1 MRKNTNQPATN
12 NTSKASGNVKPTAS
26 KRSPKMLLW
35 LLLVGAAAFATWKF
49 WPKKSS
55 TYLPDDFHYVEPTLT
70 AKNPLLQLLK
80 AEDTGIDFQNL
91 IVETAENNITTNI
104 NIYNGGGVA
113 IADINNDNLP
123 DIYFVCTNGTN
134 RMYLNMGNM
143 KFKDITESSGLGSEE
158 GFETAVCAADVNADG
173 FLDFYVCR
181 GGPKEDEFR
190 RNKLYINNGDLT
202 FTERSKE
209 YGMDDISASSGATF
223 FDGDGDGDLDCYV
236 LNYLTDINYA
246 SKIDVLFDANGKP
259 VPNLV
264 PKKQYDTDRYLRND
278 GPPAILA
285 GGKGGFTDISKES
298 GVWNFAF
305 GLSVSVSDINRD
317 GHPDVYVGNDFFQ
330 PDLFYVNDGKGKFT
344 DKIAEYFR
352 HSSQSTMGTDIS
364 DFDNDGLVDIMAM
377 DMLPPHNKRHK
388 LLATTNTL
396 PRYLSMVQNNYF
408 EPVTHNVLQ
417 RNNGNGTFSEIA
429 CMAGVFKT
437 DWSWSG
443 LMVDFDNDSRRDM
456 YITNG
461 YRREI
466 GHRDYFDFLLPEI
479 KNKANLQSS
488 DPYERVKMIL
498 EAIPTYKPRNFLY
511 QNQGNWKF
519 EDKGGDWATIKG
531 AWSCGAA
538 WADLDADGDLD
549 MVISNLEDPAFIYKN
564 LAREENKGNY
574 LQAKLKGSPQNPFA
588 VGASVLIE
596 YGNGEIQYQEI
607 SPTRGIFS
615 CSEHLIHFG
624 LAQVPQ
630 INKLSV
636 RWPDGKTQ
644 VLTNVPTN
652 QRLQLDWANA
662 SGYVTHLIPPF
673 TGETLMRDK
682 TASSGVNFV
691 HTENKYN
698 DFEVSPLMPWYVTDL
713 GPLMAKGDVNGDALD
728 DFFVGNGFS
737 KPAAL
742 YIQTPDGKFKPSNVP
757 LWETEKQY
765 EDHGAVFFDFD
776 MDGDQDLF
784 VVSGGSEAV
793 KASTPFAWQGR
804 LYINTDGKGTLGR
817 ANPANL
823 PDIRDV
829 GLRVTAFDYDGDG
842 DQDLFI
848 GGRVTPERW
857 PFAPPSRV
865 LRNDRNRLTDVT
877 ATVGGD
883 FARCGMVTDLS
894 WADLDKDGQAELV
907 VVGEWMPLSIFK
919 MQGGKLVNVT
929 EQFGLGKS
937 NGLWHSLELADLD
950 GDGDL
955 DIVTGNFGLNTRFT
969 ASAEGPLGV
978 FAKDFDNNGTVDPIV
993 TMYEGENNY
1002 PMVQKEVIVK
1012 QIPSLKKR
1020 YLYAKD
1026 WSVATIED
1034 VWPKKELDDAL
1045 KLVAY
1050 DLETCWWENQGGK
1063 FVRRS
1068 LPRQVQ
1074 ASVIQ
1079 GIVAEDINGDGHL
1092 DLLLAGNKYKMEI
1105 EGGRCDAGNGV
1116 FLAGDGKGN
1125 FRWVNNLESG
1135 FWAMREARDL
1145 VMLRGAG
1152 GRRIFV
1158 VSNNGSAV
1166 QIIE

>member
-1 MRKNTNQPATN
+1 
-12 NTSKASGNVKPTAS
+12 
-26 KRSPKMLLW
+26 
-35 LLLVGAAAFATWKF
+35 
-49 WPKKSS
+49 
-55 TYLPDDFHYVEPTLT
+55 
-70 AKNPLLQLLK
+70 
-80 AEDTGIDFQNL
+80 
-91 IVETAENNITTNI
+91 
-104 NIYNGGGVA
+104 
-113 IADINNDNLP
+113 
-123 DIYFVCTNGTN
+123 
-134 RMYLNMGNM
+134 
-143 KFKDITESSGLGSEE
+143 
-158 GFETAVCAADVNADG
+158 
-173 FLDFYVCR
+173 
-181 GGPKEDEFR
+181 
-190 RNKLYINNGDLT
+190 
-202 FTERSKE
+202 
-209 YGMDDISASSGATF
+209 
-223 FDGDGDGDLDCYV
+223 
-236 LNYLTDINYA
+236 
-246 SKIDVLFDANGKP
+246 
-259 VPNLV
+259 
-264 PKKQYDTDRYLRND
+264 
-278 GPPAILA
+278 
-285 GGKGGFTDISKES
+285 
-298 GVWNFAF
+298 
-305 GLSVSVSDINRD
+305 
-317 GHPDVYVGNDFFQ
+317 
-330 PDLFYVNDGKGKFT
+330 
-344 DKIAEYFR
+344 
-352 HSSQSTMGTDIS
+352 
-364 DFDNDGLVDIMAM
+364 
-377 DMLPPHNKRHK
+377 
-388 LLATTNTL
+388 TNTL

-479 KNKANLQSS
+479 KNKANLKSS

-549 MVISNLEDPAFIYKN
+549 LVISNLEDPAFIYKN

-596 YGNGEIQYQEI
+596 YGNGEVQYQEI
-607 SPTRGIFS
+607 SPNRGIFS

-644 VLTNVPTN
+644 ILNNVPTN

-713 GPLMAKGDVNGDALD
+713 GPLMAKGDVNGDGLD

-757 LWETEKQY
+757 LWETEKHY

-804 LYINTDGKGTLGR
+804 LYINTDGKGTFGR

-848 GGRVTPERW
+848 GGRVMPERW

-919 MQGGKLVNVT
+919 MQGGKL
-929 EQFGLGKS
+929 
-937 NGLWHSLELADLD
+937 
-950 GDGDL
+950 
-955 DIVTGNFGLNTRFT
+955 
-969 ASAEGPLGV
+969 
-978 FAKDFDNNGTVDPIV
+978 
-993 TMYEGENNY
+993 
-1002 PMVQKEVIVK
+1002 
-1012 QIPSLKKR
+1012 
-1020 YLYAKD
+1020 
-1026 WSVATIED
+1026 
-1034 VWPKKELDDAL
+1034 
-1045 KLVAY
+1045 
-1050 DLETCWWENQGGK
+1050 
-1063 FVRRS
+1063 
-1068 LPRQVQ
+1068 
-1074 ASVIQ
+1074 
-1079 GIVAEDINGDGHL
+1079 
-1092 DLLLAGNKYKMEI
+1092 
-1105 EGGRCDAGNGV
+1105 
-1116 FLAGDGKGN
+1116 
-1125 FRWVNNLESG
+1125 
-1135 FWAMREARDL
+1135 
-1145 VMLRGAG
+1145 
-1152 GRRIFV
+1152 
-1158 VSNNGSAV
+1158 
-1166 QIIE
+1166 